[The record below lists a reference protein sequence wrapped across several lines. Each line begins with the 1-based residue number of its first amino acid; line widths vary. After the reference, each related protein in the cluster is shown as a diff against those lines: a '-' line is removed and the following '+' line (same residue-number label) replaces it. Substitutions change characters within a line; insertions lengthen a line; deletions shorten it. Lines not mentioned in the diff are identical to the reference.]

1 MFRNSRFG
9 TRRGCEKTGL
19 APSPN
24 GENAGKSA
32 VAKVPV
38 PIFSRRRRGASM
50 LELVVTLPMFLTMTV
65 GIIEFGRGFMVQQ
78 MVTNAAREG
87 ARHGILPGAKN
98 SDVEAKVKEYLA
110 TGSIDPAVVQ
120 VTVTPANLQAAKTGA
135 QVKVVIRINYTDVT
149 WMPAPWFMGNTSL
162 SSDTVMRRE

>member
-1 MFRNSRFG
+1 MVRNSRFG
-9 TRRGCEKTGL
+9 TRR
-19 APSPN
+19 
-24 GENAGKSA
+24 
-32 VAKVPV
+32 
-38 PIFSRRRRGASM
+38 RRGASM
-50 LELVVTLPMFLTMTV
+50 VELALTLPIFLTMTV

-120 VTVTPANLQAAKTGA
+120 VAVTPSDLQAAKTGA
-135 QVKVVIRINYTDVT
+135 QVRVNIEINYRDVT
-149 WMPAPWFMGNTSL
+149 WMPVPWFMGNTRL
-162 SSDTVMRRE
+162 SGDTVMRRE